1 MTISFLGNVS
11 KNDIQKL
18 IKLLDK
24 ISFHGSFNIYVEK
37 TGIFQ
42 SNKLQKIFWL
52 GIGNGINK
60 ISALNQKIE
69 KDLSFNVKKKADN
82 YSPHITIG
90 RLKTSHG
97 KIDVLPFLKYVYSPI
112 EFNVN
117 ALYLYESLLHQN
129 GAKYKVINKFPLNRS
144 RKESHGGTAKRENI
158 RFSHI
163 AN

>member
-11 KNDIQKL
+11 KNDIPKL
-18 IKLLDK
+18 IKSLK
-24 ISFHGSFNIYVEK
+24 NISFHGSFNIYVEK

-60 ISALNQKIE
+60 ISALNQNIE
-69 KDLSFNVKKKADN
+69 EEALSFNVKKKAKN

-90 RLKTSHG
+90 QLKTSYG

-129 GAKYKVINKFPLNRS
+129 GAKYKVINKFPLN
-144 RKESHGGTAKRENI
+144 
-158 RFSHI
+158 
-163 AN
+163 